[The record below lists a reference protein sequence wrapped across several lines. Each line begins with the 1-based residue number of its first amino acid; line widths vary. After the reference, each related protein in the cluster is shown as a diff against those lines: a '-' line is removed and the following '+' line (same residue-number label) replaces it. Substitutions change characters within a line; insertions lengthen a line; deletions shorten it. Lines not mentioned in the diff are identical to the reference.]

1 MPKYTINGVTFNSDR
16 ELTTQDLEALA
27 AQTTSQ
33 ATPQAQQPQAEPAN
47 RWDRPMSQIIQEEAL
62 KSMPARL
69 IRGAVV
75 EPILGAAQLAT
86 GGQSETIN
94 RAVDVVAQAT
104 KPEGFDVAGT
114 VGMVVSPLNKLLSI
128 AKGGR
133 LMQAAGTGA
142 LQGAVSTVEGATEG
156 DYALQKGL
164 QVGLGTV
171 FGPAAEG
178 LVALSA
184 KVYKV
189 GSGLTQRG
197 RQQALQEYLN
207 GLAGPE
213 RQSVITALQDAKEL
227 VTGSRPTA
235 AEALSDIPS
244 AAELIALQQK
254 TASQLGG
261 PKGAFATREAQQAQ
275 ARLDAINKIAGT
287 PEQQAALKE
296 RRNREAGRLRE
307 AALEQTD
314 VAGGIIGR
322 LEAEMA
328 RKASSFTGALQEQ
341 GRAATTAAQ
350 QQNLAST
357 FTPVPGYPRFPGRY
371 TAMAERVPEYQQ
383 TAAAFGDVAAQRKRE
398 IQFLQLQ
405 KDSLEQNG
413 FFPLRADDLVARL
426 EAASRGT
433 QNDMAKEIFS
443 EFAARIRAKADENG
457 ILSSRDVYENIRKDL
472 NRNIIA
478 YLDKSGKKPMQGGL
492 SEQEAKAAGSIK
504 KFIDTAFDKSSDGL
518 WSKYLD
524 SYGKYSQKIDR
535 MRVGEE
541 LASKLRT
548 SLDEETAGVFANAVD
563 NAAQTIK
570 RAGTDIPR
578 YQRLNQLLTPTEV
591 STVNSV
597 RADLERK
604 ARAAAL
610 AKQSGAAPEVQ
621 EKARLPQFLSATA
634 TIFNNTLD
642 ALQRGN
648 KAEFNRRIT
657 ELMLDPPKLAEFM
670 TTQIPKAKIQEV
682 TSALTAGMDDR
693 TRRAFFQ
700 AFSVRPLTELIG
712 DQ

>member
-1 MPKYTINGVTFNSDR
+1 MAFDPSSAKEVTGFDP
-16 ELTTQDLEALA
+16 
-27 AQTTSQ
+27 TS
-33 ATPQAQQPQAEPAN
+33 ASEVKEPEKEGSK
-47 RWDRPMSQIIQEEAL
+47 WDRPFGSIIVDEL
-62 KSMPARL
+62 LRSMPSRL
-69 IRGAVV
+69 VRGAVV
-75 EPILGAAQLAT
+75 EPVLGAAQLAT
-86 GGQSETIN
+86 GGQSQTIN

-104 KPEGFDVAGT
+104 KPDGFDVAGT

-133 LMQAAGTGA
+133 LVQAAGTGA

-156 DYALQKGL
+156 DFALQKGL

-178 LVALSA
+178 LVALSS
-184 KVYKV
+184 KVYKA

-287 PEQQAALKE
+287 PEQQAAVKA
-296 RRNREAGRLRE
+296 RRDAETGRLRE
-307 AALEQTD
+307 TALQQTD
-314 VAGGIIGR
+314 VAGSIIGR
-322 LEAEMA
+322 LEKDISDKFNSVAAAE
-328 RKASSFTGALQEQ
+328 Q
-341 GRAATTAAQ
+341 TAGMIG
-350 QQNLAST
+350 LASRT
-357 FTPVPGYPRFPGRY
+357 KQ
-371 TAMAERVPEYQQ
+371 A
-383 TAAAFGDVAAQRKRE
+383 VAAQGRPGFLTAGDIAEEARKTSMSYKDIAAQKRSE
-398 IQFLQLQ
+398 AQMKMFQ

-426 EAASRGT
+426 ESASRGT

-443 EFAARIRAKADENG
+443 EFASRIRAKADENG

-504 KFIDTAFDKSSDGL
+504 KFIDAAFDKSSDGL

-524 SYGKYSQKIDR
+524 SYSKYSQKIDR

-578 YQRLNQLLTPTEV
+578 YQRLNQLLTPTEI

>member
-33 ATPQAQQPQAEPAN
+33 AAPQAQQPQTEPTN
-47 RWDRPMSQIIQEEAL
+47 RWDRPMGQIIQEEAL

-75 EPILGAAQLAT
+75 EPVLGAAQLAT
-86 GGQSETIN
+86 GGQSQAIN

-114 VGMVVSPLNKLLSI
+114 AGMVVSPLNKLLSI

-142 LQGAVSTVEGATEG
+142 LQGAVSTVEGANEG
-156 DYALQKGL
+156 DFALQKSL
-164 QVGLGTV
+164 QVGLGSV

-184 KVYKV
+184 KVYKA

-254 TASQLGG
+254 TATQLGG
-261 PKGAFATREAQQAQ
+261 PKGAFATRETQQAQ

-287 PEQQAALKE
+287 PEQQAAVKA
-296 RRNREAGRLRE
+296 RRDTQTGRLRE
-307 AALEQTD
+307 TALQQTD
-314 VAGGIIGR
+314 VAGTIIGR
-322 LEAEMA
+322 LEKDIADKFNSIAAAE
-328 RKASSFTGALQEQ
+328 
-341 GRAATTAAQ
+341 
-350 QQNLAST
+350 
-357 FTPVPGYPRFPGRY
+357 
-371 TAMAERVPEYQQ
+371 Q
-383 TAAAFGDVAAQRKRE
+383 TAGMTGLAARTKQAVAAQGRPGFLTAGDIAEEAGKTSKAYTDIAAQKRSE
-398 IQFLQLQ
+398 AQMKMFQ

-413 FFPLRADDLVARL
+413 FFPLRADDLVSRL
-426 EAASRGT
+426 DAAARGT

-443 EFAARIRAKADENG
+443 EFADRIRAKADENG

-492 SEQEAKAAGSIK
+492 SEQEAKAAGTIK

-524 SYGKYSQKIDR
+524 TYTKYSQKIDR

-578 YQRLNQLLTPTEV
+578 YQRLNQLLTPTEI

-604 ARAAAL
+604 SRAAAL
-610 AKQSGAAPEVQ
+610 ARQSGAAPEIQ

-648 KAEFNRRIT
+648 RAEFNRRIT

-670 TTQIPKAKIQEV
+670 TTQIPKGKIQEV

>member
-86 GGQSETIN
+86 GGQSQTIN

-133 LMQAAGTGA
+133 LAQASGTGA
-142 LQGAVSTVEGATEG
+142 LQGAVSTVEGANEG
-156 DYALQKGL
+156 DFALQKGL

-171 FGPAAEG
+171 FGPAVEG

-184 KVYKV
+184 KVYKA

-287 PEQQAALKE
+287 PEQQAAVKA
-296 RRNREAGRLRE
+296 RRDAETGRLRE
-307 AALEQTD
+307 TALQQTD
-314 VAGGIIGR
+314 VAGSIIGR
-322 LEAEMA
+322 LEKDISDKFNSVAAAE
-328 RKASSFTGALQEQ
+328 Q
-341 GRAATTAAQ
+341 TAGMIG
-350 QQNLAST
+350 LASRT
-357 FTPVPGYPRFPGRY
+357 KQ
-371 TAMAERVPEYQQ
+371 A
-383 TAAAFGDVAAQRKRE
+383 VAAQGRPGFLTAGDIAEEARKTSMSYKDIAAQKRSE
-398 IQFLQLQ
+398 AQMKMFQ

-443 EFAARIRAKADENG
+443 EFASRIRSKADENG

-504 KFIDTAFDKSSDGL
+504 KFIDAAFDKSSDGL

-524 SYGKYSQKIDR
+524 SYSKYSQKIDR
-535 MRVGEE
+535 MRVGEA

-604 ARAAAL
+604 ARTAAL

-670 TTQIPKAKIQEV
+670 TTQIPKSKIQEV

>member
-1 MPKYTINGVTFNSDR
+1 MPKYTINGVTFNSDQL
-16 ELTTQDLEALA
+16 LTTQDLEALA
-27 AQTTSQ
+27 AQTTPQ
-33 ATPQAQQPQAEPAN
+33 VTPQAQQPQVEQAN

-86 GGQSETIN
+86 GGQAETIN

-213 RQSVITALQDAKEL
+213 RQSVLTALQDAKEL

-287 PEQQAALKE
+287 PEQQAAVKARRDKE
-296 RRNREAGRLRE
+296 TGRLRE
-307 AALEQTD
+307 TSLQQTD
-314 VAGGIIGR
+314 VSGSIIGR
-322 LEAEMA
+322 LEKDISDKFNSVAAAEQTAGMIGLASRTKQSVSAQGRPGFLTAGDIAEEA
-328 RKASSFTGALQEQ
+328 RKTSMAYKDI
-341 GRAATTAAQ
+341 AAQ
-350 QQNLAST
+350 KRS
-357 FTPVPGYPRFPGRY
+357 
-371 TAMAERVPEYQQ
+371 E
-383 TAAAFGDVAAQRKRE
+383 AQMKM
-398 IQFLQLQ
+398 FQ

-443 EFAARIRAKADENG
+443 EFADRIRAKADENG

-478 YLDKSGKKPMQGGL
+478 YLDKSGKKPLQGGL

-504 KFIDTAFDKSSDGL
+504 KFIDTAFNKSSDGL

-524 SYGKYSQKIDR
+524 SYSKYSQKIDR

-670 TTQIPKAKIQEV
+670 TTQLPKAKIQEV

>member
-33 ATPQAQQPQAEPAN
+33 AAPQAQQPQTEPTN
-47 RWDRPMSQIIQEEAL
+47 RWDRPMGQIIQEEAL
-62 KSMPARL
+62 KSVPARL

-75 EPILGAAQLAT
+75 EPVLGAAQLAT
-86 GGQSETIN
+86 GGQSQAIN

-114 VGMVVSPLNKLLSI
+114 AGMVVSPLNKLLSI

-142 LQGAVSTVEGATEG
+142 LQGAVSTVEGANEG
-156 DYALQKGL
+156 DFALQKSL
-164 QVGLGTV
+164 QVGLGSV

-254 TASQLGG
+254 TATQLGG

-287 PEQQAALKE
+287 PEQQAAIKE

-314 VAGGIIGR
+314 VAGGVIDR
-322 LEAEMA
+322 LESEMA
-328 RKASSFTGALQEQ
+328 RKASSFVGALQEQ

-350 QQNLAST
+350 QQNLANT

-371 TAMAERVPEYQQ
+371 TAMAERVPEYTQ
-383 TAAAFGDVAAQRKRE
+383 TSAAFGDVAAQRKRE
-398 IQFLQLQ
+398 IQFLQFQ

-426 EAASRGT
+426 DSAARGT

-443 EFAARIRAKADENG
+443 EFADRIRAKADENG

-492 SEQEAKAAGSIK
+492 SEQEAKAAGTIK

-524 SYGKYSQKIDR
+524 TYTKYSQKIDR

-578 YQRLNQLLTPTEV
+578 YQRLNQLLTPTEI

-604 ARAAAL
+604 SRAAAL
-610 AKQSGAAPEVQ
+610 ARQSGAAPEIQ

-648 KAEFNRRIT
+648 RAEFNRRIT

-670 TTQIPKAKIQEV
+670 TTQIPKGKIQEV

>member
-1 MPKYTINGVTFNSDR
+1 MPKYTINGVTFNSDQL
-16 ELTTQDLEALA
+16 LTTQDLEALA
-27 AQTTSQ
+27 AQTTPQ
-33 ATPQAQQPQAEPAN
+33 APAQAQQSQAESAN

-75 EPILGAAQLAT
+75 EPVLGAAQLAT

-287 PEQQAALKE
+287 PEQQSIVKARRDKE
-296 RRNREAGRLRE
+296 TGRLRE
-307 AALEQTD
+307 TALQQTD
-314 VAGGIIGR
+314 VSGSIIGR
-322 LEAEMA
+322 LEKDISDKFNSVAAAEQTAGMTGLASRTKQAVAAEGKPGFLTAGDIAEEA
-328 RKASSFTGALQEQ
+328 RKTSMAYKDI
-341 GRAATTAAQ
+341 AAQ
-350 QQNLAST
+350 KRS
-357 FTPVPGYPRFPGRY
+357 
-371 TAMAERVPEYQQ
+371 E
-383 TAAAFGDVAAQRKRE
+383 AQMKM
-398 IQFLQLQ
+398 FQ

-524 SYGKYSQKIDR
+524 SYSKYSQKIDR

-621 EKARLPQFLSATA
+621 EKARIPQFLSATA

>member
-1 MPKYTINGVTFNSDR
+1 MAFDPSSAKEVTGFDP
-16 ELTTQDLEALA
+16 
-27 AQTTSQ
+27 TS
-33 ATPQAQQPQAEPAN
+33 ASEVKEPEKEGSK
-47 RWDRPMSQIIQEEAL
+47 WDRPFGSIIVDEL
-62 KSMPARL
+62 LRSMPSRL
-69 IRGAVV
+69 VRGAVV
-75 EPILGAAQLAT
+75 EPVLGAAQLAT

-287 PEQQAALKE
+287 PEQQSIVKARRDKE
-296 RRNREAGRLRE
+296 TGRLRE
-307 AALEQTD
+307 TALQQTD
-314 VAGGIIGR
+314 VSGSIIGR
-322 LEAEMA
+322 LEKDISDKFNSVAAAEQTAGMTGLASRTKQAVAAEGKPGFLTAGDIAEEA
-328 RKASSFTGALQEQ
+328 RKTSMAYKDI
-341 GRAATTAAQ
+341 AAQ
-350 QQNLAST
+350 KRS
-357 FTPVPGYPRFPGRY
+357 
-371 TAMAERVPEYQQ
+371 E
-383 TAAAFGDVAAQRKRE
+383 AQMKM
-398 IQFLQLQ
+398 FQ

-524 SYGKYSQKIDR
+524 SYSKYSQKIDR

-621 EKARLPQFLSATA
+621 EKARIPQFLSATA